1 MEKNGLM
8 EILKM
13 ICWTILSMIGFVG
26 RCLWV
31 KDEKTAIS
39 GGDGVE
45 LWPRMAAT
53 AKFSLQDMKTVKR
66 AIPNAGCGVLAV
78 VNAANYGRSFVGH
91 PYATFDAGLLISEA
105 YMFMRADQICYLQD
119 LRSKCCTNSVQCGYL
134 IANVVG
140 CAGNDIFEHG

>member
-66 AIPNAGCGVLAV
+66 AIPNAVSILRTYNLQLEGIHIRIVHDIVVEQIFLKGV
-78 VNAANYGRSFVGH
+78 
-91 PYATFDAGLLISEA
+91 
-105 YMFMRADQICYLQD
+105 C
-119 LRSKCCTNSVQCGYL
+119 
-134 IANVVG
+134 
-140 CAGNDIFEHG
+140 